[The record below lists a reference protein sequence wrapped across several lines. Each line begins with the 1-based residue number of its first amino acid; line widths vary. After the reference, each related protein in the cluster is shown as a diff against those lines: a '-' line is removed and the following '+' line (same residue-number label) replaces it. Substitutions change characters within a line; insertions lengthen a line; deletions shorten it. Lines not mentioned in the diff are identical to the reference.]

1 MEALRE
7 EQDVVICHHC
17 HIKVQVVDIGNGAN
31 NVPGFDDFEEND
43 DEFDAM
49 AQMAGEELAGW
60 MGIEEEA

>member
-31 NVPGFDDFEEND
+31 NDFDCDNEND
-43 DEFDAM
+43 DEFEAM
-49 AQMAGEELAGW
+49 A
-60 MGIEEEA
+60 